1 MVFEFKDQSKSLSKL
16 AVRSIS
22 KSTEVKTAVTA
33 EVVGYRLKG
42 TSNKSS
48 LAQAQAIAKEL
59 RKSNPAL
66 KVTVRTA
73 PGTLKEC
80 TSIQNQ
86 CVAVL
91 LIK

>member
-1 MVFEFKDQSKSLSKL
+1 
-16 AVRSIS
+16 
-22 KSTEVKTAVTA
+22 VKTAVTA

-42 TSNKSS
+42 TSKKLS

-66 KVTVRTA
+66 KVTVRTE
-73 PGTLKEC
+73 PGTLAKC
-80 TSIQNQ
+80 KSIKNQ

-91 LIK
+91 LTK